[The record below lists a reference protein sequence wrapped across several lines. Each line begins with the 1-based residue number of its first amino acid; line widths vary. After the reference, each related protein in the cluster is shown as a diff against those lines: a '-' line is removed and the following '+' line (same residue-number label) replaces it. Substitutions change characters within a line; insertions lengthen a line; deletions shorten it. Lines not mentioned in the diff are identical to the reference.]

1 MHCRFSRLR
10 VLAALLGTCLLAG
23 TARAHG
29 LSVQAFALPNNQVQ
43 VESWFS
49 TGKPARGAR
58 VEVFRAGHQL
68 VTSGQLDEQGIFVF
82 PCAESE
88 PLSVVVSAAGG
99 HRAEIAI
106 TAEELRHARQVPT
119 ASTSQTSAD
128 AADPPDSVPLARRDA
143 APVIK
148 DALIGLSFVLALAA
162 FLLSVRT
169 ARRLRDLRSRL

>member
-1 MHCRFSRLR
+1 MHCRFGPLK

-23 TARAHG
+23 TTQAHG

-43 VESWFS
+43 IESWFS
-49 TGKPARGAR
+49 TGRPARGAR
-58 VEVFRAGHQL
+58 VEVFRSGRQP

-88 PLSVVVSAAGG
+88 PLTVVVSAAGG

-106 TAEELRHARQVPT
+106 TTEELRRARQDPVARP
-119 ASTSQTSAD
+119 SQTSAD
-128 AADPPDSVPLARRDA
+128 ADDPPAAVLLARRDA
-143 APVIK
+143 SPIIK
-148 DALIGLSFVLALAA
+148 DALIGLSFLLALAA

-169 ARRLRDLRSRL
+169 ARRLRELRSRL